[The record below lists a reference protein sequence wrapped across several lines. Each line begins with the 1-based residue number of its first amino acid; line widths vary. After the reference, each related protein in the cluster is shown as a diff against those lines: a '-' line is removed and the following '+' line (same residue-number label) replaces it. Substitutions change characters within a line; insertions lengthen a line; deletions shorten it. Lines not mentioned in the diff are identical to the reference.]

1 VYTFIAESF
10 CDNSFLFF
18 FFSLKV
24 VPTTDSG
31 KIFTICYALVACCL
45 AAKGFRDFVLYPLV
59 LREKSNE
66 MRIVEQFGDGLSER
80 VLKSILQAEVLKK
93 MSRFQRSKQSIHK
106 TEFMVLILQLMN
118 KIQAKDVLFASEIF
132 DRLDL
137 SKRGFFFCVCYFV
150 FLFKSVFLVLF
161 LLRSTE

>member
-1 VYTFIAESF
+1 
-10 CDNSFLFF
+10 
-18 FFSLKV
+18 
-24 VPTTDSG
+24 
-31 KIFTICYALVACCL
+31 VACCL

-66 MRIVEQFGDGLSER
+66 MRIIEQFGDGLSER

-93 MSRFQRSKQSIHK
+93 MSRFQRNKQSIHK

-137 SKRGFFFCVCYFV
+137 SKRGFFYLVCYFV
-150 FLFKSVFLVLF
+150 FLFIFGF
-161 LLRSTE
+161 FGFFR